1 MSATTL
7 ALLLCI
13 VALLLGGIPF
23 GLLVG
28 LARGIDVRAAGSG
41 NIGAANV
48 SRLLGRPWGILV
60 FALDALK
67 GLVPAVVGSWLL
79 SRKFGTD
86 EEVTFA
92 IARLLV
98 GLCAIL
104 GHSYCPY
111 LGFRGGKGVATSL
124 GVCLGTSPELT
135 VPAAVGFGVW
145 AAGFGLTRV
154 SSVGSLSAALSF
166 PVLVICRTVLGGR
179 DLASAWP
186 YLAFATVVAGL
197 IIVRHRAN
205 IVRLLSGTESQFRTG
220 SGSAPDSA
228 TSSK

>member
-1 MSATTL
+1 MNPITV

-13 VALLLGGIPF
+13 GAFLLGGIPF

-28 LARGIDVRAAGSG
+28 RARGIDVRAGGSG

-60 FALDALK
+60 FTLDALK
-67 GLVPAVVGSWLL
+67 GFVPVVVGSWMLA
-79 SRKFGTD
+79 RRFGTD
-86 EEVTFA
+86 EAVTFA

-98 GLCAIL
+98 GLCAVL

-111 LGFRGGKGVATSL
+111 LEFRGGKGVATSL
-124 GVCLGTSPELT
+124 GVCLGIFPELT
-135 VPAAVGFGVW
+135 VPAVVGFGVW

-166 PVLVICRTVLGGR
+166 PVLVVCRTILGGY
-179 DLASAWP
+179 DPAHTWP
-186 YLAFATVVAGL
+186 YWVFATLVAAL

-205 IVRLLSGTESQFRTG
+205 IVRLLSGTESSFRTG
-220 SGSAPDSA
+220 RG
-228 TSSK
+228 